1 MTMYSGHDSRSDGGR
16 LMTQRILVLNAGSSS
31 LKFATFATTGGAPA
45 LDLRG
50 QLAGI
55 GQGETRLTVTD
66 EHGNRA
72 RWGKAEHLATHAEAV
87 GLLIDRLQIAQD
99 PDAWLGAGHRIVHG
113 GARFSEPVTIMAD
126 TIQELTALIPLAPL
140 HQPHNVAPIEALR
153 AALPDL
159 PQVACFDTAFHASQP
174 DLAVRLALPEK
185 YWQAGLRRYGFHG
198 LSYEAIL
205 HALPGIAGGV
215 PKRLAVAHLGNGA
228 SMAAVRDGKCVATTM
243 GFSTL
248 DGLVMGTRPGTLDPG
263 VLLHLL
269 RGGMSREEL
278 EHLLY
283 HESGVKGVSGLTAD
297 MKTLLESD
305 DPKAKLAIELYCYRI
320 RRELG
325 SLAAAL
331 GGLDALVFTGGVGE
345 NAATIRAHVCEDAG
359 WLGLQLDEGANRRGG
374 PLISVAGSRVAAWIV
389 PTDEEL
395 TIARHAQRL
404 LARA

>member
-1 MTMYSGHDSRSDGGR
+1 MTK
-16 LMTQRILVLNAGSSS
+16 RILVLNAGSSS
-31 LKFATFATTGGAPA
+31 LKFATFTTSASGAPA

-72 RWGKAEHLATHAEAV
+72 RWGKAERLATHVAAV
-87 GLLIDRLQIAQD
+87 HLLIERLQIAQRPAD
-99 PDAWLGAGHRIVHG
+99 WLGAGHRIVHG
-113 GARFSEPVTIMAD
+113 GARFSQPIVITPD
-126 TIQELTALIPLAPL
+126 SLKELAALIPLAPL
-140 HQPHNVAPIEALR
+140 HQPHNVAPIEALQ

-159 PQVACFDTAFHASQP
+159 PQVACFDTAFHAAQP
-174 DLAVRLALPEK
+174 EVAVRFALPEK

-205 HALPGIAGGV
+205 HALPRVAGGV
-215 PKRLAVAHLGNGA
+215 PKRLVVAHLGNGA
-228 SMAAVRDGKCVATTM
+228 SMAAIQDGTCIATTM

-248 DGLVMGTRPGTLDPG
+248 DGLVMGTRAGAIDPG
-263 VLLHLL
+263 ALLHLL
-269 RGGMSREEL
+269 RGGMGPEEL

-297 MKTLLESD
+297 MKTLLESA
-305 DPKAKLAIELYCYRI
+305 DPNARLAIRLYCYRI

-325 SLAAAL
+325 SLAGAL

-345 NAATIRAHVCEDAG
+345 NAAAIRAAVCADAA
-359 WLGLQLDEGANRRGG
+359 WLGLQLDEEANCRGG
-374 PLISVAGSRVAAWIV
+374 PLISAAGSRVVAWIV

-404 LARA
+404 LHG

>member
-1 MTMYSGHDSRSDGGR
+1 MSQH
-16 LMTQRILVLNAGSSS
+16 ILVLNAGSSS
-31 LKFATFATTGGAPA
+31 LKFATFAVSSSTPA

-55 GQGETRLTVTD
+55 GQGETKLTVAD
-66 EHGNRA
+66 AHGDRA
-72 RWGKAEHLATHAEAV
+72 DWGKAQRLAGHADAMQV
-87 GLLIDRLQIAQD
+87 LIDRLQIARNRD
-99 PDAWLGAGHRIVHG
+99 DWIGVGHRVVHG
-113 GARFSEPVTIMAD
+113 GTRFSAPVQVDDAILQQLA
-126 TIQELTALIPLAPL
+126 ALIPLAPL

-174 DLAVRLALPEK
+174 ETAVRFPLPEK
-185 YWQAGLRRYGFHG
+185 FWQAGLRRYGFHG

-205 HALPGIAGGV
+205 HALPAVAGGI
-215 PKRLAVAHLGNGA
+215 PGRLVIAHLGNGA

-248 DGLVMGTRPGTLDPG
+248 DGLVMGTRPGAIDPG

-269 RGGMSREEL
+269 RGGMSRDEL
-278 EHLLY
+278 ERLLY

-297 MKTLLESD
+297 MKTLLESA
-305 DPKAKLAIELYCYRI
+305 DPRAKLAIDLYCYRI
-320 RRELG
+320 ARELG

-345 NAATIRAHVCEDAG
+345 NAAAIRARVCADAG
-359 WLGLQLDEGANRRGG
+359 WLGLELDEAGNANGAPR
-374 PLISVAGSRVAAWIV
+374 ISTSGSRTAAWIV
-389 PTDEEL
+389 PTDEEQ
-395 TIARHAQRL
+395 TIARHTHRL
-404 LARA
+404 LTAA